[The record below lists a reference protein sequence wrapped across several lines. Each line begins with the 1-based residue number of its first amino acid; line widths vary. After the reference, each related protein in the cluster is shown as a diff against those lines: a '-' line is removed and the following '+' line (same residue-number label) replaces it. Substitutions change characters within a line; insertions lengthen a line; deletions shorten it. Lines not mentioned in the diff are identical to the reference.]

1 MFDFLPAIYQEPEW
15 RPPNPEEDSVCP
27 ICGQR
32 VLAAQGERGSKEL
45 DKKRGSEHKNHLR
58 EFLEAF
64 EKVLLG
70 YDDYGP
76 LPKNPSYDGDL
87 DSVAGLGQKIE
98 RLHELFDPYPE
109 QPDPKQPE
117 PEQPPAKTPARFL
130 PWLASF
136 AALSLPAGMSEVK
149 QRQLVKGMIS
159 LYGIRGTKKYLET
172 LLDLCLDGQ
181 SSVSEEEIP
190 PMQLGVNHQVG
201 VDTYIGGGPPHFF
214 RVTLYT
220 GGLDASRV
228 EAQRQVAYEV
238 IELAK
243 PAHTTYELTFASPQ
257 MQIGIHSTIG
267 LDTVLSPA
275 AA

>member
-15 RPPNPEEDSVCP
+15 RPPNPKEDSVCP

-32 VLAAQGERGSKEL
+32 VLAAEVERGSQEL
-45 DKKRGSEHKNHLR
+45 DKTRGTNHKSHLR

-70 YDDYGP
+70 FDNYDPP
-76 LPKNPSYDGDL
+76 LTKPSYDGDL
-87 DSVAGLGQKIE
+87 DSVIGLGQKIE
-98 RLHELFDPYPE
+98 RLHELFDPYPDRPK
-109 QPDPKQPE
+109 QDPKPH
-117 PEQPPAKTPARFL
+117 PAQTPARFL

-136 AALSLPAGMSEVK
+136 AALSLPAGMSEVQ
-149 QRQLVKGMIS
+149 QRKLTKVMIS
-159 LYGIRGTKKYLET
+159 LYGRRGTKEYLET
-172 LLDLCLDGQ
+172 LLKMCLDVP

-214 RVTLYT
+214 SVTLYT
-220 GGLDASRV
+220 GGLDGSSV
-228 EAQRQVAYEV
+228 EAHRQLAYEV

-243 PAHTTYELTFASPQ
+243 PAHTTYELTFASPR